1 MSESSTKIAASTAS
15 ARPQLR
21 HLFSGV
27 MRFQSDEQSQPVIP
41 QEGRDGA
48 YIGSGDGDLTGGLSG
63 SMSWSMYAGNCLY
76 PLIRKGQKVPAD
88 LHLCTVNP
96 GGFIETRDG
105 ARIRFE
111 GRGYGLHNSERYL
124 VSLNL
129 TFGTE
134 DPRYAWLTR
143 ELAVVEGEIDEKAGM
158 MKFAAYVPAR

>member
-1 MSESSTKIAASTAS
+1 MSESPTKIAAATAS

-21 HLFSGV
+21 RLFSAV
-27 MRFQSDEQSQPVIP
+27 MRFQSDESSEPLFP

-48 YIGSGDGDLTGGLSG
+48 YIGSGDGDLTGDLSG
-63 SMSWSMYAGNCLY
+63 SMRWSLYSGKCLY
-76 PLIRKGQKVPAD
+76 PLIRKGQKVTAD

-96 GGFIETRDG
+96 GGTIETRDG
-105 ARIRFE
+105 ALIRFE

-143 ELAVVEGEIDEKAGM
+143 ELGVVEGEIDEKAGVM
-158 MKFAAYVPAR
+158 TLAAYVPAR